1 MKFKVVTSFNSI
13 AEPNHRIGMAIKD
26 ESHYIW
32 YEYTG
37 SDSVLLRTKNGKR
50 EENIVAGS
58 KFGVRTS
65 SNGRDIRLITEKL
78 GPTIVFTIDPSVY
91 MKLVNSS
98 KES

>member
-1 MKFKVVTSFNSI
+1 MKFKVVTSFEPT

-50 EENIVAGS
+50 EEEIVAGS
-58 KFGVRTS
+58 KYGVRVS
-65 SNGRDIRLITEKL
+65 SNGRDIRLITEKQ
-78 GPTIVFTIDPSVY
+78 GPTIVFTIDHAIY

-98 KES
+98 KEA